1 VKSFLAELR
10 RRNVLRVT
18 VLYAIVSWLVIQIAD
33 IVIPALG
40 IPPWT
45 LSFIIVLV
53 ALGAPI
59 ALVLAWAYE
68 LTPEGI
74 RRTPDVEDPATG
86 PSRSGRK
93 LDFAIIGVLA
103 AALAYVV
110 IDNYVLRDPA
120 RGGPT
125 GSSVASIAVLPFI
138 DLSPAKDQEY
148 FTDGMSEEM
157 LNLLAQVEGFRV
169 AGRTSAF
176 SFKGRNEDLRLIGT
190 KLGVE
195 NVLEGSVRK
204 QGDQIRVTAQLV
216 KVADGYHLWSNT
228 YDRRLDDVFAIQT
241 DIATQVVAELRK
253 TLLGGTARGV
263 AETVGKP
270 LPTSNVE
277 AYSHYLRGQHLLRP
291 RSREGME
298 TALAEFERALELDP
312 DFAQA
317 HVGIANSL
325 LLLESY
331 KQRSL
336 VSVEERAA
344 RSIDRAL
351 ALDPNLGEAF
361 AMRALLMRAQ
371 GAPVSERLPLLE
383 RAVAANPSDSQA
395 LNWLAQ
401 AYEGAGRPEDELR
414 TFQRAYQV
422 DPLAPVILQN
432 YALASQTRGH
442 REVAQ
447 RLVSELEV
455 LLPNSAR
462 LYSTRGQMA
471 LLEGDLLNRIRWAAA
486 AVKLDP
492 RSATAQFELSF
503 AYSDLGDV
511 EYSRRHADK
520 VLEIDPDS
528 TLAMMLHV
536 FYGLQDN
543 DVAGAGAWLKKGQ
556 ALRPAAQETLVG
568 AAQFH
573 EAKGDYTRAL
583 EAVLQL
589 NPSYRSARPEFE
601 WDLTFYTGPQAAFLL
616 RETGDVAQA
625 RVVETAFMKWLDA
638 HVKPLSGP
646 ERGVSLVARAAMAAA
661 MNDREQLIA
670 HLKSLYA
677 TGGAIS
683 AWYPQTRE
691 FISFR
696 QDREVARLLR
706 DHEQRRA
713 EWRRQLAV
721 EGL

>member
-1 VKSFLAELR
+1 MIPFIAELR
-10 RRNVLRVT
+10 RRNVLRVA
-18 VLYAIVSWLVIQIAD
+18 VLYAIVGWLVIQIAD

-40 IPPWT
+40 IPAWT
-45 LSFIIVLV
+45 LSFIIVFV

-74 RRTPDVEDPATG
+74 KRTPDVADRAPNAPRTD
-86 PSRSGRK
+86 RK
-93 LDFAIIGVLA
+93 LDFAIIGVLVA
-103 AALAYVV
+103 VLAYVV
-110 IDNYVLRDPA
+110 IDNYVLRDPTRPA
-120 RGGPT
+120 
-125 GSSVASIAVLPFI
+125 VASIAVLPFI

-157 LNLLAQVEGFRV
+157 LNLLAQVKGFRV

-176 SFKGRNEDLRLIGT
+176 SFKGRNEDLRLIGS
-190 KLGVE
+190 KLGVD

-216 KVADGYHLWSNT
+216 KVADGYHLWSDT
-228 YDRRLDDVFAIQT
+228 YDRKLDDVFAIQT
-241 DIATQVVAELRK
+241 QIATQVVAELRN
-253 TLLGGTARGV
+253 TLLGADDATEPV
-263 AETVGKP
+263 AKP

-291 RSREGME
+291 RTREGME
-298 TALAEFERALELDP
+298 AALKEFDRALELDP
-312 DFAQA
+312 NFAQA

-325 LLLESY
+325 LLLQSY
-331 KQRSL
+331 KERSL
-336 VSVEERAA
+336 ASVEARAA
-344 RSIDRAL
+344 RAIDRAL
-351 ALDPNLGEAF
+351 ELDPDLGEAF
-361 AMRALLMRAQ
+361 ALRALLMRAQ
-371 GAPVSERLPLLE
+371 GAPVSERLGLLE
-383 RAVAANPSDSQA
+383 RAVAASPSDSQA

-401 AYEGAGRPEDELR
+401 AYENAGRPEDELR
-414 TFQRAYQV
+414 TFERAYQV
-422 DPLAPVILQN
+422 DPLAPVVLQN

-442 REVAQ
+442 SAVAQ

-471 LLEGDLLNRIRWAAA
+471 LTEGDLLNRIRWAAA

-511 EYSRRHADK
+511 EYAERHARR

-528 TLAMMLHV
+528 TLAMMLQL
-536 FYGLQDN
+536 FYRLQAS
-543 DVAGAGAWLKKGQ
+543 DVAGAGEWLKRAE
-556 ALRPAAQETLVG
+556 ALRPAAQETLIG

-573 EAKGDYTRAL
+573 EAKGDYPRAL

-589 NPSYRSARPEFE
+589 NPSFGGARPEFE
-601 WDLTFYTGPQAAFLL
+601 WDLAFYTGPQAAFLF
-616 RETGDVAQA
+616 RETGDAAQA
-625 RVVETAFMKWLDA
+625 RVVETAFMKWLDSRW
-638 HVKPLSGP
+638 KPLSGT
-646 ERGVSLVARAAMAAA
+646 ERGLSLVARAAMAAA
-661 MNDREQLIA
+661 MKDRGQLLG
-670 HLKSLYA
+670 HLTQLYT

-683 AWYPQTRE
+683 AWHPQTKA
-691 FISFR
+691 FVAFR
-696 QDREVARLLR
+696 QDPEVARLLR
-706 DHEQRRA
+706 DHKRRRT
-713 EWRRQLAV
+713 EWRRQLAA